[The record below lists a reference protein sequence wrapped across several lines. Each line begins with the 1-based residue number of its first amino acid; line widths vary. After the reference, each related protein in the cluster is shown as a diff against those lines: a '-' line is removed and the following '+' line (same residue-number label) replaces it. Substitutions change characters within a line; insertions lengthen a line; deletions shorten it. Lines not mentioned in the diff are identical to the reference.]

1 MVSKEGKKSIKFSR
15 MNDQDLVIA
24 TVRMRVGYVCFVADI
39 ASVNTDQ
46 KFPTLCYFYPP
57 LSL

>member
-1 MVSKEGKKSIKFSR
+1 MVSKEGKKSKKFSKV
-15 MNDQDLVIA
+15 NDQDLVIA

-46 KFPTLCYFYPP
+46 KFPTLSYFYPS